1 MTLELTRLS
10 NLLMER
16 IKERVFDY
24 HIDEGVFVIDSTDSE
39 KTEYRNSEKSV
50 SPYPGL
56 KQYVKI
62 RSTDRNYC
70 YSKTTMLDLIV

>member
-1 MTLELTRLS
+1 MKKW
-10 NLLMER
+10 
-16 IKERVFDY
+16 KECASQS
-24 HIDEGVFVIDSTDSE
+24 VIDSTDSE

-56 KQYVKI
+56 KWYVKI